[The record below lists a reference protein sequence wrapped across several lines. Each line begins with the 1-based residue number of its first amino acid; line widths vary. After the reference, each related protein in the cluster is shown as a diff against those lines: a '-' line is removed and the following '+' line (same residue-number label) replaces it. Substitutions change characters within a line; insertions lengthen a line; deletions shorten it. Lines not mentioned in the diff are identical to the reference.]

1 MKEQLKE
8 HKVVFTDPDQWIS
21 SSLLF
26 WMKRF
31 LLEKLLWLRSF
42 SWSDQAGWL
51 IMCNQPCG
59 CWRFCCRTRLFWWK
73 TTCQRGR
80 ALSQRFPSGASRSGS
95 GAVWTGCEPE
105 KNRIL
110 TKRFFFFFVC
120 VLNQH
125 ICLCLRC
132 LLYWKRALAR
142 LLEATL
148 WSFDAL
154 MGRSYSG
161 GLEKDEEEEQ
171 VRKTDGVER
180 SLLIKEH

>member
-8 HKVVFTDPDQWIS
+8 HRVVFTDPDQWIS

-26 WMKRF
+26 WMRRF

-110 TKRFFFFFVC
+110 TKRFFFFLVCSELAHLFMFKVFV
-120 VLNQH
+120 VLETRLGTLVGSDSLKLWCFDGAELQW
-125 ICLCLRC
+125 RS
-132 LLYWKRALAR
+132 KR
-142 LLEATL
+142 
-148 WSFDAL
+148 W
-154 MGRSYSG
+154 G
-161 GLEKDEEEEQ
+161 GGTGEKDWWG
-171 VRKTDGVER
+171 RKVTSD
-180 SLLIKEH
+180 